1 MYPRLFFAAGRE
13 SRFVMRVSIGINTVL
28 VAAIASS
35 ANASV
40 FATSVLSYD
49 AGSNAVAGYN
59 DASTALGSAERFTG
73 EGIFPSGVTP
83 FNPAWGTDELVSVG
97 SGGHL
102 SLGFNTAITNNASHT
117 FGVDLIVFSN
127 AGFADTTWTDA
138 DPNNDGTGFTGASP
152 FIFGAGGDATIQVS
166 EDGIQ
171 WFTATTTTLNLFPTL
186 GYSDFVDATPFS
198 PGTIETDFTQALDPS
213 LTAGDFANMSFTDLR
228 DFYNGSGGG
237 IGIDIASTG
246 LDSASFV
253 RFVNNSGEAFEID
266 AVAAVPA
273 PSALMIASIFGIG
286 MTRRRR

>member
-1 MYPRLFFAAGRE
+1 
-13 SRFVMRVSIGINTVL
+13 MRVSLGVNTAL
-28 VAAIASS
+28 IATVAATSS
-35 ANASV
+35 ASV

-49 AGSNAVAGYN
+49 AGSNPVAGYN

-102 SLGFNTAITNNASHT
+102 SLGFSTAITNNASHA
-117 FGVDLIVFSN
+117 FGVDLIIFSN

-138 DPNNDGTGFTGASP
+138 DPSNDGTGFTGANP
-152 FIFGAGGDATIQVS
+152 FIFGAGGAATIQVS
-166 EDGIQ
+166 TDGIQ
-171 WFTATTTTLNLFPTL
+171 WFTATTTTLDLFPTL

-198 PGTIETDFTQALDPS
+198 PGSVESDFTKALDPS
-213 LTAGDFANMSFTDLR
+213 LSAADFANMSFTDLR

-237 IGIDIASTG
+237 VGIDIASTG
-246 LDSASFV
+246 LSSANYV

-266 AVAAVPA
+266 AVAVVPA
-273 PSALMIASIFGIG
+273 PAVLLTASIFGLG